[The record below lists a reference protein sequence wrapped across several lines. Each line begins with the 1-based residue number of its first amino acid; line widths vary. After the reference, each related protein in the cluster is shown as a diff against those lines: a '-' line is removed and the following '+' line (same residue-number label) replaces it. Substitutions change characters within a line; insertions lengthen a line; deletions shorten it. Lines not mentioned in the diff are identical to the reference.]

1 MFDNYALKA
10 RYYPVIIL
18 FFPIVL
24 IGIIYSF
31 EFNSTIQAFTSIGAV
46 GAFTYLFSQLGR
58 DRGKLKEP
66 ALWESW
72 GGSPSVQIL
81 RLRDDRLDDYTKQR
95 YHKKLQ
101 TLCPADII
109 PSIETEQSDPA
120 IVDKVYL
127 AWTKY
132 LISQT
137 RDVKKFSLLFKD
149 NISYGFRRN
158 LWGLKS
164 LAILILVLLIGGNY
178 LFWAVS
184 LQEFNPMAFPLGFR
198 YTAIVLTIFLF
209 FWVSVVTKEWIKVP
223 AFSYAERLCES
234 VEVLKG

>member
-10 RYYPVIIL
+10 RYYPVVIL

-31 EFNSTIQAFTSIGAV
+31 EFNSTLQAFTSIGAV

-58 DRGKLKEP
+58 DRGKLKEN
-66 ALWESW
+66 ALWKSW
-72 GGSPSVQIL
+72 GGSPSVQLL
-81 RLRDDRLDDYTKQR
+81 RLRNDRLDYITKQR

-101 TLCPADII
+101 VLCPGEIT
-109 PSIETEQSDPA
+109 PSIEIEEDNPVVADQ
-120 IVDKVYL
+120 VYF

-137 RDVKKFSLLFKD
+137 RDVKKFSLLYKD
-149 NISYGFRRN
+149 NVSYGFRRN

-164 LAILILVLLIGGNY
+164 LAILILILLIGGNY
-178 LFWAVS
+178 LFWAVR

-198 YTAIVLTIFLF
+198 YTAISLTIFLF
-209 FWVSVVTKEWIKVP
+209 FWVFVVTKEWIKVP

-234 VEVLKG
+234 VEVL